1 MDMTT
6 TQATRHSA
14 SGLSSQRCPATRQLM
29 PNRVRNFDR
38 FHISYNNRSADYGC
52 PTTALVLEGR
62 VFLVLNGD
70 HVEAMVD
77 AAVQGGLQGCMD
89 LFIERIDQ
97 ANPLSE
103 HMMAFGLAADPFGL
117 QATATGL
124 LGQETFDRIAIAIR
138 RPLA

>member
-1 MDMTT
+1 MTT
-6 TQATRHSA
+6 TQATRHAA

-38 FHISYNNRSADYGC
+38 FHISYNNRSSDYGC

-70 HVEAMVD
+70 HVEPLVD
-77 AAVQGGLQGCMD
+77 AAERGGLQGCMD

-103 HMMAFGLAADPFGL
+103 HVMAFGLAADPFGL
-117 QATATGL
+117 QETTINV
-124 LGQETFDRIAIAIR
+124 LGQPAADRIAAALCITR
-138 RPLA
+138 SS